1 MNITLEKQ
9 LIKAE
14 LDNIND
20 ETILYAIKKILGMVG
35 VSPFSKLT
43 QQDLIKRALESE
55 KAIAENRILT
65 IEELEEEMKNW

>member
-14 LDNIND
+14 LDNVND
-20 ETILYAIKKILGMVG
+20 ETVLYAIKKILGMVG
-35 VSPFSKLT
+35 VSPFPKLT
-43 QQDLIKRALESE
+43 QQDLINRALESE

>member
-9 LIKAE
+9 RIKDE

-20 ETILYAIKKILGMVG
+20 ETILNAIKKIIGLANE
-35 VSPFSKLT
+35 VSLPKLT
-43 QQDLIKRALESE
+43 QQDLVSRALESE
-55 KAIAENRILT
+55 KAIAENRVIT

>member
-9 LIKAE
+9 LIKDK

-20 ETILYAIKKILGMVG
+20 ETILYAIKQILGMVN
-35 VSPFSKLT
+35 VPSFTKLT
-43 QQDLIKRALESE
+43 QQDLVNRALESE

-65 IEELEEEMKNW
+65 IEEMEEEMKNW